1 MIELLALPGWKTS
14 PLPLDAWVVKMREL
28 GHAPTLVREDAN
40 ACWLEV
46 GALRL
51 RGYAVIEG
59 GHLSAINFELAD
71 PDPRPALDAIE
82 AAALALG
89 WEVYPD
95 EPGEEDDL
103 DED

>member
-1 MIELLALPGWKTS
+1 MTEFLALPCWKTP
-14 PLPLDAWVVKMREL
+14 PLPLDAWVAQFTAQ
-28 GHAPTLVREDAN
+28 GHLPTLAREDAN

-46 GALRL
+46 GALGL

-59 GHLSAINFELAD
+59 GLLSAINFELSD
-71 PDPRPALDAIE
+71 PDPQPALHVIE

-89 WEVYPD
+89 WELHPD